1 MPTKLLVT
9 GVGICRWCFLSCE
22 KKDKMGPREVQQAK
36 ATSDGGGGVRGR
48 GGFLKVNQT
57 KIQKNTATQQNPDI
71 FVTPRKLTA
80 TA

>member
-36 ATSDGGGGVRGR
+36 ATSDGGGE
-48 GGFLKVNQT
+48 
-57 KIQKNTATQQNPDI
+57 
-71 FVTPRKLTA
+71 
-80 TA
+80 